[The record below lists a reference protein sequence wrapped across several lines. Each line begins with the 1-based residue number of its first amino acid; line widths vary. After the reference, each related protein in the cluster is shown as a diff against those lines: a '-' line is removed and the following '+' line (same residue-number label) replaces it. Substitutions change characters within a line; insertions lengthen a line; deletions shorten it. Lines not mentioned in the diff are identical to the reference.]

1 MKTILHLKLK
11 PQSSVGGHHSL
22 KAEIDNGGYVKYSAW
37 IGWTSGGVP
46 VAECDIDGRLPPGP
60 EKEESIEVFTKRVTD
75 YIQFNTNWAIAQVVK
90 PFALS
95 HLNPDDGKAS

>member
-11 PQSSVGGHHSL
+11 PYEAVGGHHSL

-37 IGWTSGGVP
+37 SGWTSGGVP

-60 EKEESIEVFTKRVTD
+60 GTAESVEAFTKRVTD
-75 YIQFNTNWAIAQVVK
+75 YIQFNTKWTIHQVVL

-95 HLNPDDGKAS
+95 HLNDDDRKAS